1 MKIAR
6 RTLPGLFVAAL
17 LIGQADLANAQALA
31 CAPSQ
36 NPMLDIELMLGRGK
50 ANDARWAQFL
60 AREVTPRFP
69 DGLTVYETTGQW
81 RDPATKIIA
90 REKSRVLRI
99 IIPADTAQDKIA
111 AVAEA
116 YRKQFRQKS
125 VGIVTRQV
133 CASFD

>member
-17 LIGQADLANAQALA
+17 LIGQADFANAQALS
-31 CAPSQ
+31 CTPPQ

-50 ANDARWAQFL
+50 ANEARWARFL
-60 AREVTPRFP
+60 AREVTLRFP
-69 DGLTVYETTGQW
+69 DGLTVYETSGQW
-81 RDPATKIIA
+81 RDPATKVIA

-99 IIPADTAQDKIA
+99 IVPADTAPDKIA

-133 CASFD
+133 CASF